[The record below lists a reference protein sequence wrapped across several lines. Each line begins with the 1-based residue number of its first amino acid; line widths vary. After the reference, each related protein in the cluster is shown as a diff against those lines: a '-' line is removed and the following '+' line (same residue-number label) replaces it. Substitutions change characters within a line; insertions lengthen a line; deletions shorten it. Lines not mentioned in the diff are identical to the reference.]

1 MLKLKD
7 ISLGM
12 RVRPEELWHI
22 YGTVIILTNFDEKKE
37 TAEIVYI
44 GEPNTDELIALEEQ
58 IRLEK
63 KAMCCV
69 YLVPEEED
77 NLVCNTKIE

>member
-1 MLKLKD
+1 MLHLGD
-7 ISLGM
+7 IRLGM

-22 YGTVIILTNFDEKKE
+22 YNTVIILTNFDEKNE

-44 GEPNTDELIALEEQ
+44 GKPNTDKLIALEER

-63 KAMCCV
+63 KAMCCI

-77 NLVCNTKIE
+77 NIVYD

>member
-1 MLKLKD
+1 MLKLED

-22 YGTVIILTNFDEKKE
+22 YDTVIILTNFDEKKE

-63 KAMCCV
+63 KDMCCV
-69 YLVPEEED
+69 YLVQEEEETIH
-77 NLVCNTKIE
+77 N

>member
-1 MLKLKD
+1 MLKLED

-22 YGTVIILTNFDEKKE
+22 YDTVIILTNFNEKKE

-69 YLVPEEED
+69 YLAQEEEETIHD
-77 NLVCNTKIE
+77 

>member
-1 MLKLKD
+1 MLKLED

-22 YGTVIILTNFDEKKE
+22 YDTVIILTNFDEKKE

-58 IRLEK
+58 IRLKK

-69 YLVPEEED
+69 YLVQEEEETIHD
-77 NLVCNTKIE
+77 

>member
-1 MLKLKD
+1 MLKLED

-22 YGTVIILTNFDEKKE
+22 YDTVIILTNFDEKKE

-44 GEPNTDELIALEEQ
+44 GEPNTGELIAIEEQ

-69 YLVPEEED
+69 YLVSEEEEIIHD
-77 NLVCNTKIE
+77 